1 MMAWLHSLLGQV
13 GTGQSVQW
21 EPTYSVWG
29 VAGAVMLGI
38 ALTIRF
44 YPRANAS
51 LGKIRFLV
59 LLRCLAHLVLGWM
72 LLGYV
77 QQTHTTDKPDLVL
90 LLDDSASMSLAAGT
104 DDLLEA
110 STTSFPTLSRLE
122 VIKQLFDANKRESLL
137 SQLSQ
142 RYHVRPYL
150 MGAKARLLS
159 GDANELQ
166 KQIAELSATQS
177 TSQQGDVLQSV
188 LESQRGRP
196 TAAILCIT
204 DGIVTQGIPFSDAM
218 ESAAKRSIPV
228 YIIALGSEAAK
239 PRLEIA
245 SAFVPPIT
253 YLGNS
258 VAIECQVEMEN
269 LEGNV
274 VVELLAGEEPGQS
287 LAKRTFAGSKR
298 SQRRNV
304 TLFHRETELG
314 PKKYRLRV
322 TYQTEST
329 PPLVEERSLQFEVVE
344 ARHRVLLVQG
354 TPSYEYR
361 FLKALLERELPK
373 DPSTGK
379 SYLRTWLQDADPDF
393 AESDSTA
400 EKSFPATLEALQ
412 TFDAIIL
419 GDADLSK
426 ISAPS
431 QANLAKY
438 VTELG
443 GSLVIL
449 SGPQHCPAS
458 YGQSGLA
465 TLLPM
470 RLADAEVPMATP
482 FHPQVTPLGESLP
495 LFQWGEN
502 DSVIPSPWKGEFPEW
517 NWLVPIH
524 QLHPGVQVLLEH
536 PTQKMRDGLG
546 MPLVTFQR
554 FGKGKILF
562 HATDETYRWRYQAGD
577 TYFGRYWMQVLQFL
591 APSAKSGA
599 QTVQISTSR
608 QVYSQG
614 EPVWVYVQGVKPGAA
629 FSREGAV
636 DIVITSQEGAETTL
650 SLEAASPAA
659 DQYEGSISSLPEGS
673 YVARLATP
681 GLQEQASTEAK
692 FVVEGPKQELAER
705 PIPFR
710 NLKKSAES
718 SGGGAFRPI
727 EIEALLKALPEGNLV
742 RIASAPPMP
751 LWNHPLVAGLVA
763 LLLASEW
770 LLRRHWRLA

>member
-1 MMAWLHSLLGQV
+1 MIALLQTLLGQA
-13 GTGQSVQW
+13 GMGQSVHW
-21 EPTYSVWG
+21 EPTYSGWG
-29 VAGAVMLGI
+29 VACAVVLGI

-44 YPRANAS
+44 YPRANS
-51 LGKIRFLV
+51 SPSKISFLV
-59 LLRCLAHLVLGWM
+59 LLRCLALLVLGWM

-77 QQTHTTDKPDLVL
+77 QQTHTTDKPDIVI

-104 DDLLEA
+104 EDFPDA
-110 STTSFPTLSRLE
+110 STSKAPTLSRLE
-122 VIKQLFDANKRESLL
+122 VIKQLFDAEQGAIL

-159 GDANELQ
+159 GDATELQ

-204 DGIVTQGIPFSDAM
+204 DGIVTQGISFSDAV
-218 ESAAKRSIPV
+218 ESAAKRAIPV
-228 YIIALGSEAAK
+228 YVIALGSEAAK
-239 PRLEIA
+239 PRLEIT
-245 SAFVPPIT
+245 STFVPPIT

-258 VAIECQVEMEN
+258 VAAECQIEMEN
-269 LEGNV
+269 LDGNV
-274 VVELLAGEEPGQS
+274 VVELLDADEAGKS
-287 LAKRTFAGSKR
+287 LAKRTLAGSKR
-298 SQRRNV
+298 LQRKSI

-314 PKKYRLRV
+314 TRKYRLQV
-322 TYQTEST
+322 THQAESAS
-329 PPLVEERSLQFEVVE
+329 PLLEERAIQFEVVE
-344 ARHRVLLVQG
+344 ARHRVLLVQS

-373 DPSTGK
+373 DPVTGR
-379 SYLRTWLQDADPDF
+379 SFLRTWLQDADPDF

-400 EKSFPATLEALQ
+400 EKSFPATMESLQ
-412 TFDAIIL
+412 TYDAIIF
-419 GDADLSK
+419 GDVDLSK

-431 QANLAKY
+431 QANLVKY

-443 GSLVIL
+443 GSLVML
-449 SGPQHCPAS
+449 SGPQHCPSS
-458 YGQSGLA
+458 YGKSGLA
-465 TLLPM
+465 SLLPM
-470 RLADAEVPMATP
+470 RTADTEEPTSSP
-482 FHPQVTPLGESLP
+482 FRPQVTPLGEGLP

-502 DSVIPSPWKGEFPEW
+502 DSGLPAEWKGEFPEW

-536 PTQKMRDGLG
+536 PTLKMRDGLG

-554 FGKGKILF
+554 LGKGKVLF

-577 TYFGRYWMQVLQFL
+577 TYFGRYWMQLLQFL
-591 APSAKSGA
+591 APSAKNGSPSI
-599 QTVQISTSR
+599 QISTSR

-614 EPVWVYVQGVKPGAA
+614 ETVWVYAQGVKTGTGLQGESA
-629 FSREGAV
+629 FDV
-636 DIVITSQEGAETTL
+636 VISSQEGAETTL
-650 SLEAASPAA
+650 TLEASSPNG

-673 YVARLATP
+673 YVGRLALP
-681 GLQEQASTEAK
+681 GLQQQASADAK

-710 NLKKSAES
+710 NLKKTAES
-718 SGGGAFRPI
+718 SGGGGFRLP
-727 EIEALLKALPEGNLV
+727 EMEALLKALPEGNLV

-763 LLLASEW
+763 LLLAAEW
-770 LLRRHWRLA
+770 LLRRHWQLA

>member
-1 MMAWLHSLLGQV
+1 MMAWLHSLLGQA
-13 GTGQSVQW
+13 GTGQSILW

-29 VAGAVMLGI
+29 VACALAMGI

-44 YPRANAS
+44 YPSANAS
-51 LGKIRFLV
+51 PSKIRFLV
-59 LLRCLAHLVLGWM
+59 LLRCLALLVLGWM

-104 DDLLEA
+104 ETLLEA
-110 STTSFPTLSRLE
+110 SPSNSSLSRLE
-122 VIKQLFDANKRESLL
+122 VIKQLFDAKKSESLL

-142 RYHVRPYL
+142 RYHLRLYL

-159 GDANELQ
+159 SNAQELQ

-196 TAAILCIT
+196 TAAILCVT
-204 DGIVTQGIPFSDAM
+204 DGIVTQGIPFSDAI

-228 YIIALGSEAAK
+228 YIIALGSETAK

-245 SAFVPPIT
+245 SAFVPPIS

-258 VAIECQVEMEN
+258 VAIECQIEMEN

-298 SQRRNV
+298 LQRKSL

-322 TYQTEST
+322 TYHAEST
-329 PPLVEERSLQFEVVE
+329 APLLEERLIQFDVVE
-344 ARHRVLLVQG
+344 TRHRVLLVQS

-373 DPSTGK
+373 DPATGK
-379 SYLRTWLQDADPDF
+379 SNLRTWLQDADPDF

-400 EKSFPATLEALQ
+400 EKSFPATLEALK

-426 ISAPS
+426 ISAPA
-431 QANLAKY
+431 QANLVKY
-438 VTELG
+438 VTEFG

-458 YGQSGLA
+458 FGQFGLVS
-465 TLLPM
+465 LLPM
-470 RLADAEVPMATP
+470 RLADTAEPVAAP

-502 DSVIPSPWKGEFPEW
+502 DSGLPDQWKGEFPEW

-546 MPLVTFQR
+546 MPLITFQR
-554 FGKGKILF
+554 FGQGKILF

-599 QTVQISTSR
+599 QTVQITTSR

-614 EPVWVYVQGVKPGAA
+614 EPVWVYVQGVKPGSA
-629 FSREGAV
+629 FQRERTV
-636 DIVITSQEGAETTL
+636 DIVISSQEGAETTL
-650 SLEAASPAA
+650 SLEAATPTG
-659 DQYEGSISSLPEGS
+659 DQYEGSVSSLPEGS
-673 YVARLATP
+673 YAARLAAP
-681 GLQEQASTEAK
+681 GLQEQNSTEAK

-718 SGGGAFRPI
+718 SGGGGFRPS
-727 EIEALLKALPEGNLV
+727 EIESLMKALPEGNLV
-742 RIASAPPMP
+742 RIASAPPVP

>member
-1 MMAWLHSLLGQV
+1 MTALLQILLGQA
-13 GTGQSVQW
+13 GTGQSVLW
-21 EPTYSVWG
+21 EPTYSLWG
-29 VAGAVMLGI
+29 VVGAVVLGI
-38 ALTIRF
+38 VLTIRI
-44 YPRANAS
+44 YPRAHSS
-51 LGKIRFLV
+51 LGQIRVLVLVRCLV
-59 LLRCLAHLVLGWM
+59 LLILGWM

-77 QQTHTTDKPDLVL
+77 QQTHTTDKPDLVI
-90 LLDDSASMSLAAGT
+90 LLDDSASMSLAAGVE
-104 DDLLEA
+104 DLLGTAPNGA
-110 STTSFPTLSRLE
+110 SVLSRLE
-122 VIKQLFDANKRESLL
+122 VVKQLFRAEQGAIFA
-137 SQLSQ
+137 QLSQ

-159 GDANELQ
+159 SDPDELQ
-166 KQIAELSATQS
+166 KQIADLSATQS

-196 TAAILCIT
+196 TAAILCVT
-204 DGIVTQGIPFSDAM
+204 DGIVTQGISFGDAM
-218 ESAAKRSIPV
+218 ESAAKRRIPV
-228 YIIALGSEAAK
+228 YVIALGSESAK
-239 PRLEIA
+239 PRLEIT
-245 SAFVPPIT
+245 STFVPPIT

-258 VAIECQVEMEN
+258 VAAECQIEMEN

-274 VVELLAGEEPGQS
+274 VVELLEADEAGKS
-287 LAKRTFAGSKR
+287 LAKRTLAGSKR
-298 SQRRNV
+298 LQRRSI

-314 PKKYRLRV
+314 PKKYRLKV
-322 TYQTEST
+322 THEAESAS
-329 PPLVEERSLQFEVVE
+329 PLTEERPIQFEVVE
-344 ARHRVLLVQG
+344 ARHRVLLVQS

-379 SYLRTWLQDADPDF
+379 SYLRTWLQDADADF

-412 TFDAIIL
+412 TYDAVIL

-426 ISAPS
+426 ISTSS
-431 QANLAKY
+431 QTNLVKY

-458 YGQSGLA
+458 YGKSGLA
-465 TLLPM
+465 SLLPM
-470 RLADAEVPMATP
+470 RLADLEEPTALP
-482 FHPQVTPLGESLP
+482 FRPRVTPLGESLP
-495 LFQWGEN
+495 LFQWREN
-502 DSVIPSPWKGEFPEW
+502 DAGLSSEWKGEFPEW
-517 NWLVPIH
+517 NWLVPIR

-546 MPLVTFQR
+546 MPLVTFQL

-562 HATDETYRWRYQAGD
+562 QATDETYRWRYQAGD

-591 APSAKSGA
+591 APSAKNGPQA
-599 QTVQISTSR
+599 VQISTSR

-614 EPVWVYVQGVKPGAA
+614 EPVWVYVQGVKPG
-629 FSREGAV
+629 SGLQRENTLDV
-636 DIVITSQEGAETTL
+636 VITSQEGAETTL
-650 SLEAASPAA
+650 SLEAASPTGE
-659 DQYEGSISSLPEGS
+659 QYEGSVSSLPEGIF
-673 YVARLATP
+673 VARLALP
-681 GLQEQASTEAK
+681 ALQEQASTDAK
-692 FVVEGPKQELAER
+692 FVVEGPKQELAQR

-718 SGGGAFRPI
+718 SGGGGFRPP
-727 EIEALLKALPEGNLV
+727 EMEALLKALPEGNLV
-742 RIASAPPMP
+742 RIASAPPVP
-751 LWNHPLVAGLVA
+751 LWNHPLMAGL
-763 LLLASEW
+763 LAAMLAAEW